1 MSYMIYTNFQ
11 IGSQSK
17 WLQFYYQKNIQL
29 EEDMCS
35 SPCGFAYKVQPMC
48 KYCKMLNTYMIV
60 KPL

>member
-17 WLQFYYQKNIQL
+17 WLQFYYQNNIQL
-29 EEDMCS
+29 EEDMF
-35 SPCGFAYKVQPMC
+35 SPPWGFAYKVQPMC
-48 KYCKMLNTYMIV
+48 KYYKMPNDYMIV